1 MITAPFQSQD
11 MFSVNGEVSRMP
23 AHPVIRVL
31 LTVTG
36 LLLVCSVLRVFIRCC
51 LGLKGVA
58 TVFVFGNLLKIETQW
73 TFWGKKIRQS
83 TDVAPLSR
91 LNAVR
96 FENRQRYFYLTVGFG
111 ALAVGGFVGMQ
122 WFLDGL
128 RAGYPYLTAAG
139 ALIVAAGVATD
150 IFLYLFV
157 PSKEGRSRLILAS
170 GPWTICLAG
179 VNADAA
185 EQLILKAQAAWRER

>member
-1 MITAPFQSQD
+1 MTIAPFQSQD
-11 MFSVNGEVSRMP
+11 VFSVDGEVSRTP

-36 LLLVCSVLRVFIRCC
+36 LLLVRGVFRLLVRYC
-51 LGLKGVA
+51 LGFKGAA
-58 TVFVFGNLLKIETQW
+58 TVFVSGNLLKIDTQW
-73 TFWGKKIRQS
+73 TFWGKKVHQS
-83 TDVAPLSR
+83 TAVSPLSR

-111 ALAVGGFVGMQ
+111 ALVAGGFVGMQ

-128 RAGYPYLTAAG
+128 HAGYPYLTAAG
-139 ALIVAAGVATD
+139 ALIVATGVAAD
-150 IFLYLFV
+150 ILLYLFV
-157 PSKEGRSRLILAS
+157 PSKKGRSRLILAT
-170 GPWTICLAG
+170 GPWMLCLAG
-179 VNADAA
+179 VNTDAA